1 MKHLK
6 ELPSSRAGGTGRVN
20 SPRAELTPPWQV
32 RLWLCNRRCPGS
44 SKKRVTFSPVT
55 FFEIIF
61 NRLLHPISCLLSF
74 PTQPRD
80 KEVLLGVRCCL
91 LTAAACLHLPAWGE
105 WGNTAPVLRNAAP
118 ALPSS
123 PPGTFPQPALIP
135 SSVVVSSPFIYGV
148 KSFLNLGG
156 FFFFAASPKVNTSI
170 SV

>member
-1 MKHLK
+1 MK

-20 SPRAELTPPWQV
+20 SPRAELTPPRQV
-32 RLWLCNRRCPGS
+32 RLWLCNCRCPGS

-105 WGNTAPVLRNAAP
+105 WGNTAPVLWNAAP

-156 FFFFAASPKVNTSI
+156 FFSLQLPLR
-170 SV
+170 